1 MTETRRP
8 DVPEPDRGEPG
19 TGARSAAQA
28 RRERVLLTPPTP
40 ERTGRGSR
48 RRLLWLVALGLT
60 VLLGG
65 VLAVSA
71 GAAPGIPQQ
80 AGAQQAALAQPAPQ
94 QPPPLPLPTIPTG
107 DTCAPNSPDT
117 TCHFPTGSPRP
128 SVPAT
133 PLPPI
138 TELPPPTTCFPGQIG
153 CTPGGPSTPPSTN
166 TSTPCV
172 GEGCIPQPSTPPPA
186 TAPGQTGPGV
196 DGDDP
201 DCGIT
206 NIEGC
211 INKAINAVFRE
222 LVKSALD
229 PLLKLL
235 GDTAF
240 TTPTLDSLP
249 GVANLWNNSWLI
261 VMACYSGLIMIGG
274 IIVMSHESVQS
285 RYSIKEIAPRLIV
298 SFFASMLSLFLI
310 DKAIRLANALSAAV
324 LTDGVDP
331 PQLGDTLTKSISGA
345 YSAMASGGLF
355 VVLLQVVLVIAV
367 IALLLVYVVRVI
379 LTLIL
384 IVSAP
389 LWVACHA
396 LPHTDGIA
404 RWGWRALGA
413 TLGIQVAQSL
423 TLIVAVNTFLNGS
436 VHLFSSVGGGL
447 MMLFAVLGLLYILFK
462 IPFWFLSATKLG
474 TGRSFLGGLAK
485 AYIAAKTFGMVAGKS
500 GGFGK
505 AGAVA
510 GGGQGGT
517 GGGGRGG
524 AAADPPSPPQ
534 PRIAPTPQAVNRRLQ
549 AAYDADR
556 ARAARHPR
564 PPSQR
569 PEFLQPGPG
578 ATTHDPAITPATQ
591 GPVMP
596 AFSSAPKPATPV
608 PPPAARRRRQAA
620 AAPRFQAPGA
630 ARRTGGAAPPARPVA
645 VAAVPP
651 HLRFQPPTQE
661 PSHVSR
667 PVKPA
672 TPSPAAPVFR
682 AAHPEPRLGDA
693 RPRTPSVPPVAFRAP
708 PPPKSAPKSPPRG
721 GEES

>member
-1 MTETRRP
+1 M
-8 DVPEPDRGEPG
+8 
-19 TGARSAAQA
+19 
-28 RRERVLLTPPTP
+28 
-40 ERTGRGSR
+40 
-48 RRLLWLVALGLT
+48 
-60 VLLGG
+60 
-65 VLAVSA
+65 
-71 GAAPGIPQQ
+71 
-80 AGAQQAALAQPAPQ
+80 
-94 QPPPLPLPTIPTG
+94 
-107 DTCAPNSPDT
+107 
-117 TCHFPTGSPRP
+117 
-128 SVPAT
+128 
-133 PLPPI
+133 
-138 TELPPPTTCFPGQIG
+138 
-153 CTPGGPSTPPSTN
+153 
-166 TSTPCV
+166 
-172 GEGCIPQPSTPPPA
+172 
-186 TAPGQTGPGV
+186 
-196 DGDDP
+196 
-201 DCGIT
+201 
-206 NIEGC
+206 
-211 INKAINAVFRE
+211 FRE

-249 GVANLWNNSWLI
+249 GVADLWNNSWLI
-261 VMACYSGLIMIGG
+261 VLACYSGLIMIGG
-274 IIVMSHESVQS
+274 IIVMSHESIQS

-331 PQLGDTLTKSISGA
+331 PQLGDRLTKSISGA

-355 VVLLQVVLVIAV
+355 VILLQVVLVVAV

-404 RWGWRALGA
+404 RWGWRALAA

-436 VHLFSSVGGGL
+436 VRLFTSIGGGL
-447 MMLFAVLGLLYILFK
+447 MMLFAVLGLLYVLFK

-485 AYIAAKTFGMVAGKS
+485 AYIAAKTFGMVAGKT

-505 AGAVA
+505 AGASA
-510 GGGQGGT
+510 GAGKGGK
-517 GGGGRGG
+517 GGGGRDG
-524 AAADPPSPPQ
+524 AAADPPWPPQ

-556 ARAARHPR
+556 ARAARQAR
-564 PPSQR
+564 QPSQR
-569 PEFLQPGPG
+569 PEFLQAGPQE
-578 ATTHDPAITPATQ
+578 TTHDPAVTPATK
-591 GPVMP
+591 GPAMP
-596 AFSSAPKPATPV
+596 EFSSPSKPAIPV

-620 AAPRFQAPGA
+620 AVPRFQGPGA
-630 ARRTGGAAPPARPVA
+630 AQRTGGAAPPAPPVA

-651 HLRFQPPTQE
+651 HLRFQPPTPE
-661 PSHVSR
+661 PGHGSR
-667 PVKPA
+667 PVTPA
-672 TPSPAAPVFR
+672 IAPPAAPVFR
-682 AAHPEPRLGDA
+682 IARPEPRIGDA
-693 RPRTPSVPPVAFRAP
+693 RPRTPSVPLIAFRAP
-708 PPPKSAPKSPPRG
+708 SPPEAPPKSPPRG
-721 GEES
+721 GEKS